1 MRIMSGGQSDGS
13 SSSSES
19 DDSVRDPFDVPTED
33 ISVAVPSP
41 PSSSQEEPTPSQY
54 RAEKLRHD
62 AAHEFEEEQPPNLT
76 SDSEDD

>member
-1 MRIMSGGQSDGS
+1 MSDRQSDGY

-19 DDSVRDPFDVPTED
+19 DDSGHDPFDEATED
-33 ISVAVPSP
+33 INVDVPSP
-41 PSSSQEEPTPSQY
+41 RSVSEEDPTPSQY